1 MPSKCYFCSR
11 ETNDDQYCHGC
22 EHHICD
28 ECDVSL
34 GLMGSHEPEEHLE
47 EEYPDN
53 DFDQAMWYMACY
65 HI

>member
-53 DFDQAMWYMACY
+53 DFD
-65 HI
+65 